1 MKGILISSHM
11 QLLWPHAGP
20 MHSSMDCVHR
30 QILFSKAC
38 VDSTDKREQMSVLE
52 HALMSAADAL
62 EQRQAA
68 LVECQDLLAEM
79 LSRVW

>member
-1 MKGILISSHM
+1 MQGQCIHLWIACTVRSSFPRHVWTL
-11 QLLWPHAGP
+11 QTK
-20 MHSSMDCVHR
+20 D
-30 QILFSKAC
+30 
-38 VDSTDKREQMSVLE
+38 EQMSELE